1 MSSTVKN
8 ASSES
13 LMSRLPGSQ
22 PPKMSAAPVA
32 AASSRRLV
40 SLDAYRGFIM
50 LLLAANGFGIA
61 RLASLPE
68 SAPIWNILDRGIWT
82 NIGWYFHHPEWISQ
96 FHRYGVSPWDLIQP
110 AFMFMVGVAMP
121 FSFARR
127 ESSGQSDFSRHM
139 HALIRAVVLILLGVF
154 LQSASRDATNW
165 TFVNVLSQIGLG
177 YFFVYLMLPL
187 RWGWQ
192 VVAIGLILI
201 GYGLFFKVYDLP
213 ANYDFNA
220 VAATP
225 ETVFEGTWKPW
236 SKNANIAHQVD
247 LRLLNALPRDEEFL
261 RNQGGYVTLNF
272 IPSMATMLLGVLC
285 GRLLIEP
292 TSPWRKFG
300 ILLLMAAVTYGLGIA
315 AGETICPIVKRIW
328 TPSWT
333 LFSGGYVIAMLALFY
348 LLFDLLPLRKLAFP
362 LVVIGV
368 NSLLMYMMGQLIRG
382 WTAGRVEAHFGG
394 LIERVLPGAF
404 DSQMWG
410 ALVAPISAMIVFWL
424 IAYWLY
430 RQRIFLRV

>member
-1 MSSTVKN
+1 MSS
-8 ASSES
+8 SIE
-13 LMSRLPGSQ
+13 P
-22 PPKMSAAPVA
+22 AP
-32 AASSRRLV
+32 SNRLV

-50 LLLAANGFGIA
+50 LLLAASGFGLG
-61 RLASLPE
+61 RLAQLP
-68 SAPIWNILDRGIWT
+68 SDAPIWDVLDRDIWV
-82 NIGWYFHHPEWISQ
+82 NIGWYFQHPPWISQ
-96 FHRYGVSPWDLIQP
+96 FHRFGVSPWDLIQP

-127 ESSGQSDFSRHM
+127 ERTGQSDFSRHL
-139 HALIRAVVLILLGVF
+139 HALIRAVVLVLLGVF
-154 LQSASRDATNW
+154 LQSVHQNSTNW

-177 YFFVYLMLPL
+177 YFFVYLMLPM
-187 RWGWQ
+187 RWGW
-192 VVAIGLILI
+192 VIVAIAAILI

-213 ANYDFNA
+213 ANYDFAA
-220 VAATP
+220 VSAEKEA
-225 ETVFEGTWKPW
+225 VFSGAWKPW

-261 RNQGGYVTLNF
+261 ANKGGYLTLNF

-285 GRLLIEP
+285 GRLLIGP
-292 TSPWRKFG
+292 MPPWRKLG
-300 ILLLMAAVTYGLGIA
+300 VLLLFAAVTYGLGIA
-315 AGETICPIVKRIW
+315 AGETVCPIVKRIW

-333 LFSGGYVIAMLALFY
+333 LFSGGYVIATLALFY

-404 DSQMWG
+404 DSEMWG
-410 ALVAPISAMIVFWL
+410 PLVVPISAMIVFWL